1 MMGRRGRT
9 RRGQTSWS
17 ARGTRFTTP
26 PTATR
31 IDRDPEELSAI
42 DRPSLPQ
49 LSDSR
54 FARPLGPP
62 RVTDRP
68 TATSTSRSPLGCA
81 DETREHHSKINVTV
95 TDLTVTLA
103 RMSRWHSL
111 GVDHHS
117 SSTVG
122 RAGRF
127 AVKIDPPSKK
137 GRQTAGRERKAL
149 ARSVGRLTRF
159 SALALSS
166 DRNA

>member
-42 DRPSLPQ
+42 DRPSSLPQ

-137 GRQTAGRERKAL
+137 DGKRPKGSVK
-149 ARSVGRLTRF
+149 RSRVRWGGLQDFPR
-159 SALALSS
+159 
-166 DRNA
+166 